1 MLRSYFEADEIIYL
15 FRSSNGK
22 RFSMK
27 DIMMFIFGFIF
38 GIFTI
43 ISIILSF
50 FFTIKLLLAALI
62 SFVLSSFMFGFYF
75 YNNRSYFSKN
85 EELDIEYAITNKR
98 FIICDKIGKRVF
110 HFPITAYY
118 KVFAREKQTKSSTAN
133 IVLRVNT
140 NIYSHIPFHMNNE
153 DLEITSDGIVIYN
166 VQDAFLLEYQLKF
179 LFYVNSMKIK
189 DIYNSE
195 SFLGHNEHIVYSQ
208 DFKKNPPKNKLNLL
222 YMFFVTFPLIY
233 IGGGIY
239 HHYFGLPL
247 ILQMLGSVL
256 SMVYLILILHKWHIA
271 KSFQYHKN
279 NFINLKYVIT
289 NRRILFFDYANLLLY
304 AFKFDELDFV
314 NLSNYNSFNDTGDI
328 FLSNYKHHYLVESEI
343 SSSFGKHSTSVKD
356 DSYDLLFPPNYL
368 NHTITFNFDIMNC
381 SKIRLYG
388 IKNPR
393 SVIDNFIMKHVKDHE
408 TIKKHY

>member
-1 MLRSYFEADEIIYL
+1 
-15 FRSSNGK
+15 
-22 RFSMK
+22 
-27 DIMMFIFGFIF
+27 
-38 GIFTI
+38 
-43 ISIILSF
+43 
-50 FFTIKLLLAALI
+50 
-62 SFVLSSFMFGFYF
+62 
-75 YNNRSYFSKN
+75 
-85 EELDIEYAITNKR
+85 
-98 FIICDKIGKRVF
+98 
-110 HFPITAYY
+110 
-118 KVFAREKQTKSSTAN
+118 
-133 IVLRVNT
+133 
-140 NIYSHIPFHMNNE
+140 
-153 DLEITSDGIVIYN
+153 
-166 VQDAFLLEYQLKF
+166 
-179 LFYVNSMKIK
+179 
-189 DIYNSE
+189 
-195 SFLGHNEHIVYSQ
+195 
-208 DFKKNPPKNKLNLL
+208 
-222 YMFFVTFPLIY
+222 
-233 IGGGIY
+233 
-239 HHYFGLPL
+239 
-247 ILQMLGSVL
+247 MLGSVL

-343 SSSFGKHSTSVKD
+343 SSSFSKHSTSVKD

-368 NHTITFNFDIMNC
+368 NHTITFNFDVMNC